1 MGNSFQVEVSESQEE
16 LQHRLRHAVTGTT
29 KERLQMLYWLKVG
42 AIATRQELSQRLE
55 RDESTVYRWLQRY
68 KIGGINKLL
77 EVKTPPG
84 KSGLIPA
91 KVMDKLTQRLRQPEG
106 FKSYSQIQEWLTQ
119 EYQIVAAYKTIHKI
133 VRYKLNAKLKVP
145 RPRSAKAKPEVQEA
159 FKKNFQ
165 I

>member
-1 MGNSFQVEVSESQEE
+1 MGNSFQVEVSESREE
-16 LQHRLRHAVTGTT
+16 LQHQLRHAVTGTT
-29 KERLQMLYWLKVG
+29 KERLQMLYWIKVG

-68 KIGGINKLL
+68 KIGGINELL

-119 EYQIVAAYKTIHKI
+119 EY
-133 VRYKLNAKLKVP
+133 
-145 RPRSAKAKPEVQEA
+145 
-159 FKKNFQ
+159 
-165 I
+165 

>member
-1 MGNSFQVEVSESQEE
+1 MGNSFQVEVSESREQ
-16 LQHRLRHAVTGTT
+16 LQHRLRHAVTATT
-29 KERLQMLYWLKVG
+29 KERLQMLYWIKTK

-68 KIGGINKLL
+68 KQGGIDELL

-84 KSGLIPA
+84 KSGLIPT
-91 KVMDKLTQRLRQPEG
+91 KVMSQLTERLSQPEG

-119 EYQIVAAYKTIHKI
+119 ECQIVAAYKTVHKI

-165 I
+165 Q